1 MEEVYEG
8 TERRK
13 YKRIVFSA
21 TDEVTGVVTWP
32 ESGDKPFSYRISD
45 IGAGGM
51 RFILTKDNAP
61 EIISF
66 NDTLYLTEIK
76 GKSQLAF
83 VTGVQLEVRW
93 VIEHDMFEHMVI
105 GCEFIEIAEDVQ
117 KQIDD
122 FVASEIALRGK
133 HA

>member
-1 MEEVYEG
+1 MEEIYEG

-21 TDEVTGVVTWP
+21 KDEVTGVITWP
-32 ESGDKPFSYRISD
+32 EFGEKPFTYRISD

-51 RFILTKDNAP
+51 RFILTKDNSP

-66 NDTLYLTEIK
+66 NDTLQLVKIN
-76 GKSQLAF
+76 GKSQLEF
-83 VTGVQLEVRW
+83 VSGVQLEVRW

-105 GCEFIEIAEDVQ
+105 GCEFVNMAADVQ

-122 FVASEIALRGK
+122 FVASEIALRDKGD
-133 HA
+133 